1 MYIQILF
8 FHCQIIQVLF
18 SSNPLKLLFLSMR
31 LKVILLLLAGCTVH
45 SCNQNEADVQSDPL
59 PSKKKRPNI
68 IFMVGD
74 GMGLAQ
80 MSSAYLYKTEEPN
93 FSRFPVVG
101 LIKTTSGS
109 HKITDSAAGATA
121 FSCGKKTYN
130 GAIGVDMDTTAAKT
144 IVEELSEHGWNT
156 GIISTSSITHATP
169 ASFYAHV
176 PSRMHQEEIA
186 RQLVYS
192 DVDFFAGGGFK
203 WFLNRTD
210 SVNYGDSLINN
221 GFILDTNS
229 MEGSIPEGKK
239 PAYLFEPDGLPGKH
253 LGRDDFLS
261 RATQRAL
268 DHLSDSEDPF
278 FLLIEGSQIDWGG
291 HANNGEYIIEEV
303 KDFDNAI
310 GTVLDFAAADSNTLV
325 VVTADHETGG
335 FTLSSETKVGP
346 YKSIYSDY
354 NSVVSTFSTGGH
366 SYAMVPVLAFGA
378 DAAMFSGIYENTE
391 IHSKFRKISQ

>member
-1 MYIQILF
+1 
-8 FHCQIIQVLF
+8 
-18 SSNPLKLLFLSMR
+18 MR

-45 SCNQNEADVQSDPL
+45 SCNHNEADVQSDPL

-130 GAIGVDMDTTAAKT
+130 GAIGVDLDTNAAKT

-229 MEGSIPEGKK
+229 MEGSIAEGKK
-239 PAYLFEPDGLPGKH
+239 PA
-253 LGRDDFLS
+253 
-261 RATQRAL
+261 
-268 DHLSDSEDPF
+268 
-278 FLLIEGSQIDWGG
+278 
-291 HANNGEYIIEEV
+291 
-303 KDFDNAI
+303 
-310 GTVLDFAAADSNTLV
+310 
-325 VVTADHETGG
+325 
-335 FTLSSETKVGP
+335 
-346 YKSIYSDY
+346 
-354 NSVVSTFSTGGH
+354 
-366 SYAMVPVLAFGA
+366 
-378 DAAMFSGIYENTE
+378 
-391 IHSKFRKISQ
+391 